1 MVHARDRYKL
11 GMSGVREFSRADI
24 PAVADLWLKVFC
36 HRDGTSPQALRSCF
50 EEMFLDHP
58 WRGIPLPSLL
68 YEDKDGA
75 VVGFLGV
82 LPRLMNFKGNPIHTA
97 VTSQFM
103 VDSSRHHG
111 NAAIE
116 LMKRFLAGPQ
126 ELSLTDGA
134 TQGARRIWEA
144 LRGEVATT
152 YSCLWTRV
160 LRPAQYTLDLMK
172 RRNTLKPLAS
182 AAKPFARALDT
193 AVTRMP
199 LTPYPLPISSS
210 AGEEANTENV
220 LRCVAELPPRWSLR
234 PGYTLDSLEWL
245 LQKAGE
251 AKTRGHLRKVIVRGA
266 NHDVLGW
273 YIYYAKPGGTGK
285 VLQIGGRE
293 HGISEV
299 LGHLFH
305 DAWQAG
311 ALAVSGRLEPRFA
324 RELSEKRCDFVFHD
338 VTVMIHSRR
347 NDIVD
352 AIQRNNAFLTRL
364 DGEWWMR
371 FQEESWI

>member
-1 MVHARDRYKL
+1 
-11 GMSGVREFSRADI
+11 MSGVREFSRTDV

-36 HRDGTSPQALRSCF
+36 HRDGISPQSLRSCF

-58 WRGIPLPSLL
+58 WHAIPLPSLV

-75 VVGFLGV
+75 VAGFLGV
-82 LPRLMNFKGNPIHTA
+82 LPRLMSFKGSPVHTA

-160 LRPAQYTLDLMK
+160 LRPTRYALYLMK
-172 RRNTLKPLAS
+172 RKNALKPLAN
-182 AAKPFARALDT
+182 AAKPFALALDA

-199 LTPYPLPISSS
+199 LTPYPLPTTSS
-210 AGEEANTENV
+210 AAEDASTEDLV
-220 LRCVAELPPRWSLR
+220 RCVAELSPRWTLR
-234 PGYTLDSLEWL
+234 PSYTLDSLEWL
-245 LQKAGE
+245 LRKAGE
-251 AKTRGHLRKVIVRGA
+251 AKSRGQLRKVIVRSEKR
-266 NHDVLGW
+266 DVLGW
-273 YIYYAKPGGTGK
+273 YIYYAKPGGVAK

-299 LGHLFH
+299 VGPL
-305 DAWQAG
+305 
-311 ALAVSGRLEPRFA
+311 VS
-324 RELSEKRCDFVFHD
+324 
-338 VTVMIHSRR
+338 
-347 NDIVD
+347 
-352 AIQRNNAFLTRL
+352 
-364 DGEWWMR
+364 
-371 FQEESWI
+371 